1 MLAMAVTCLC
11 GLIILFLFSVFLLF
25 YLPVIGQPCWNYD
38 NDQSWSWPEFQC
50 IEHNSCGG
58 VQQSPVNIETLS
70 VVHDVGMKPLE
81 FYAHDVPLRNFTVHN
96 DGLSLAL
103 RPSPADKTKRT
114 VRGGLLQG
122 TFEFTHALFHWGST
136 SSQGSEHRLDG
147 IAYPMEAQLVYT
159 NEKYASVDEP
169 DQTDRIAI
177 ISTLYQLTFVNFDSV
192 RAMGGVLD
200 ALESEAPTRR
210 RRRTLRR
217 LLRRLLPWMVR
228 RLAGSGSGSAKGA
241 PFPLTLNSLM
251 PPADLQEFYTYR
263 GSLTTPPCTESVRW
277 TVFRKNAFVS
287 EALLQR
293 LRRLR
298 GYTKSRFLS
307 DNFRPPQRLHGRK
320 IISSFRPF

>member
-1 MLAMAVTCLC
+1 
-11 GLIILFLFSVFLLF
+11 
-25 YLPVIGQPCWNYD
+25 
-38 NDQSWSWPEFQC
+38 
-50 IEHNSCGG
+50 
-58 VQQSPVNIETLS
+58 
-70 VVHDVGMKPLE
+70 MKPLE

-96 DGLSLAL
+96 DGLSLTL

-114 VRGGLLQG
+114 VRGGHLQG

-147 IAYPMEAQLVYT
+147 IAYPME
-159 NEKYASVDEP
+159 
-169 DQTDRIAI
+169 
-177 ISTLYQLTFVNFDSV
+177 LTFVNFDSV

-228 RLAGSGSGSAKGA
+228 RLAGSGSGAAKGA

-287 EALLQR
+287 ETLLHR

-298 GYTKSRFLS
+298 GHTKSSFLS